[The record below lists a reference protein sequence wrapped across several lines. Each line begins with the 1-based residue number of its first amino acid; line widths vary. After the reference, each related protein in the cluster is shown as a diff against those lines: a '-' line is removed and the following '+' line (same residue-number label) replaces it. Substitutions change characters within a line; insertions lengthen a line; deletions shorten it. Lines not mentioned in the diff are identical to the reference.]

1 MNRPKSEKKQMFLL
15 SSMDP
20 NVKRLG
26 ILLLIIF
33 LLASIFKPATFFRG
47 ANFQSIGIQLSEYGL
62 MALGCGIAMISGGID
77 LSCVYVANLCG
88 ISAALFMQRFAPS
101 ITGIPEAFVMILGCM
116 LALAVGLLC
125 GAFNGFLISCVKI
138 PAMLATLGTYQLY
151 LGIAIILSKGST
163 VSGAFKAFG
172 CLGGGMMLGVIPI
185 PFVVFLLMAAV
196 FGFVMKKT
204 KLGIHITF
212 VGTNVQA
219 ALFSGIRIKSVIIKT
234 YMLSGLASAVAGL
247 ISLSRLNSAKADF
260 GSSYTMQCILIVVLG
275 GVNPNGGFGTI
286 SGIAIAVV
294 ILQTL
299 SSVLNMFPDISN
311 FYRDLIWGVSLI
323 AVLICNYYINN
334 AQRLKKGRRFQPN

>member
-1 MNRPKSEKKQMFLL
+1 MKQFQREKKQIFLL
-15 SSMDP
+15 SSIDP

-26 ILLLIIF
+26 ILLFIIF
-33 LLASIFKPATFFRG
+33 ISASILKPSTFLRG

-77 LSCVYVANLCG
+77 LSSVYVANLCG
-88 ISAALFMQRFAPS
+88 ISAALLMQNFAPS
-101 ITGIPEAFVMILGCM
+101 ISGMPQTLVIVLGCL
-116 LALAVGLLC
+116 LALAIGLLC
-125 GAFNGFLISCVKI
+125 GAFNGFLIACVKI

-163 VSGAFKAFG
+163 VAGASKTFG
-172 CLGGGMMLGVIPI
+172 FLGGGKILGVIPV
-185 PFVVFLLMAAV
+185 PFVIFLLMVAA

-204 KLGIHITF
+204 KLGTDITF
-212 VGTNVQA
+212 VGTNVRT

-234 YMLSGLASAVAGL
+234 YMLSGLASAIAGL

-275 GVNPNGGFGTI
+275 GVNPNGGFGNI
-286 SGIAIAVV
+286 SGIAIAVI

-299 SSVLNMFPDISN
+299 SSVLNMFPNISN

-323 AVLICNYYINN
+323 VVLIFNYYINN
-334 AQRLKKGRRFQPN
+334 AQRMKKRSIT